1 MFPTSGYYQT
11 GWPDLYVEPLKALV
25 QHTLEQFLRIITT
38 NMSLNIKVIEPT
50 GILDSTKAEEFRQT
64 VDQLLANGAEVILID
79 LKDITFIDSSG
90 LGTLVV
96 LLKKVKSLNRKLCI
110 CSINDQVRMLF
121 ELTSMDRVFE
131 VYENQQAFEDSILKA
146 S

>member
-1 MFPTSGYYQT
+1 MHAN
-11 GWPDLYVEPLKALV
+11 V
-25 QHTLEQFLRIITT
+25 
-38 NMSLNIKVIEPT
+38 KVIEPA
-50 GILDSTKAEEFRQT
+50 GILDSTKAEEFQQM
-64 VDQLLANGAEVILID
+64 VDQLLDEGVEIILID

-96 LLKKVKSLNRKLCI
+96 LLKKVRGMNRKLCI

-121 ELTSMDRVFE
+121 ELTSMDRVFD
-131 VYENQQAFEDSILKA
+131 VYSDRQAFEEKVLNA